1 MILYGLG
8 SYSSAADAY
17 VQTYAATGSMSQAEA
32 ASRSW
37 TPAPAP
43 VAYYAPTPVMTNTPV
58 TTTPV
63 APAPIA
69 PAPIVDTTPTRQTI
83 QPVTNTTDVVNT
95 PPPAIIPASNIPALK
110 ESAPTV
116 NPVIPNVSYNYSD
129 PQVQLTQGAAGAGVD
144 VPAEYTAT
152 DVVATPEAPAVS
164 SASIPWG
171 LILSLGFAAYESIS
185 K

>member
-69 PAPIVDTTPTRQTI
+69 PAPIV
-83 QPVTNTTDVVNT
+83 VTNTTDVVNT